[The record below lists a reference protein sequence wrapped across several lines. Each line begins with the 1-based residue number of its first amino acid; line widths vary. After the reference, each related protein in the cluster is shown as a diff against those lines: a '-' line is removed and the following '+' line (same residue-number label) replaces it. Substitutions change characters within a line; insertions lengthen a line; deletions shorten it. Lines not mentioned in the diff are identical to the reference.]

1 VNYEQLERDLIR
13 DEGLKLKPYKDSVGV
28 WTIGVG
34 HNTQARPLPEGML
47 VNGAITET
55 DAKRLLEQD
64 IMEHVAALCQALPWY
79 ERLDEPRQRALC
91 NMCFNLGITGLL
103 GFKNT
108 LALLERGEYEKAA
121 ANLAMSKWAKQ
132 VGPRATRI
140 IAVIKG
146 E

>member
-1 VNYEQLERDLIR
+1 M
-13 DEGLKLKPYKDSVGV
+13 
-28 WTIGVG
+28 
-34 HNTQARPLPEGML
+34 QAHPLPAGML
-47 VNGAITET
+47 VDDAITET

-91 NMCFNLGITGLL
+91 NMCFNLGINGLL

-121 ANLAMSKWAKQ
+121 ANFAMSKWAKQ